1 MTGPE
6 HYKMAEYLV
15 GRAAVPVTQRRL
27 DPQPD
32 DYFGDELM
40 IAAAQVHA
48 TLAIADA
55 TALGSSGHW
64 SDARGSPAQT
74 LSQPSKA
81 HHIAI

>member
-6 HYKMAEYLV
+6 HYKMAEDLV
-15 GRAAVPVTQRRL
+15 IRAAVPVTQRRL

-48 TLAIADA
+48 TLALTAA

-64 SDARGSPAQT
+64 SDAAGESSPNA
-74 LSQPSKA
+74 
-81 HHIAI
+81 

>member
-15 GRAAVPVTQRRL
+15 SRAAVPVTQRRL

-48 TLAIADA
+48 TLALAA
-55 TALGSSGHW
+55 TTAVGSSGHW
-64 SDARGSPAQT
+64 SDTAGESSPNA
-74 LSQPSKA
+74 
-81 HHIAI
+81 

>member
-15 GRAAVPVTQRRL
+15 SRAAVPVTQRRL

-32 DYFGDELM
+32 EYFGDELM
-40 IAAAQVHA
+40 IAAALVHA
-48 TLAIADA
+48 TLAVAAA

-64 SDARGSPAQT
+64 NDTAGESSPNA
-74 LSQPSKA
+74 
-81 HHIAI
+81 